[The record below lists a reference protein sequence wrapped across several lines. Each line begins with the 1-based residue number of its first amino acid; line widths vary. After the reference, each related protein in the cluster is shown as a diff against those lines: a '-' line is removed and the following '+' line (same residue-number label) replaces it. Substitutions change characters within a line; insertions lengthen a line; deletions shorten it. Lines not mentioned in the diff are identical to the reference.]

1 MLRLQAL
8 TNEYSEYFNNT
19 REPFAITLGGEKL
32 YFLVS
37 PNDVTNLYKNTT
49 SLAFDRIVYELS
61 ITFGVSRDAM
71 DNVYHRPTSE
81 ADDVVCQKLQ
91 IKNPQFKS
99 LAQLNNDFW
108 KQQLVP
114 GETYYA
120 LQEKF
125 LIYIEKSLQCN
136 DNSPKFVVSSNMVT
150 GQKTVSLLRWTQE
163 VLLDAALRAFFG
175 DKILALEPDL
185 PDHFLDFDDD
195 NWKLW
200 YKWPNAKKMHEAKSK
215 VIKTLR
221 RYLALPKEE
230 RPGAAYIVETMETT
244 QRALGTSEED
254 IAKILCMVVFV

>member
-1 MLRLQAL
+1 MLRPELSI
-8 TNEYSEYFNNT
+8 NEYREYFNNT

-37 PNDVTNLYKNTT
+37 PDDVSNLYKNTT
-49 SLAFDRIVYELS
+49 SLAFDEVVYELS

-71 DNVYHRPTSE
+71 DKVYHRPTNE
-81 ADDVVCQKLQ
+81 ADDVVSQKLQ
-91 IKNPQFKS
+91 IKNPRLKS

-114 GETYYA
+114 GEIYYA
-120 LQEKF
+120 LQENF
-125 LIYIEKSLQCN
+125 LRYIDKSLHCI
-136 DNSPKFVVSSNMVT
+136 DNSANYVVSSNMET
-150 GQKTVSLLRWTQE
+150 GEKTVSLLRWTQE

-175 DKILALEPDL
+175 DQILVLEPDL
-185 PDHFLDFDDD
+185 PNHFLEFDDD

-200 YKWPNAKKMHEAKSK
+200 YKWPNAKKMHTAKFK
-215 VIKTLR
+215 VIKTLI